1 MYSNRTENQVQML
14 LIPNQYSKG
23 LKRPLL
29 VNRSVQTKL
38 RTEQKKKLH
47 RQIEDSKT
55 RDLELDFAFIG
66 FFKHLL

>member
-1 MYSNRTENQVQML
+1 ML
-14 LIPNQYSKG
+14 LVPNQYSKG

-38 RTEQKKKLH
+38 GTKQKKKLH

-55 RDLELDFAFIG
+55 HNLGFYFAFIG